1 LYLRRYRHAD
11 WKQVYQLAQQVRPP
25 HQGGVLVAPVPPT
38 NLQPATK

>member
-25 HQGGVLVAPVPPT
+25 HQGGVVGCAR
-38 NLQPATK
+38 ATHKPSTRH